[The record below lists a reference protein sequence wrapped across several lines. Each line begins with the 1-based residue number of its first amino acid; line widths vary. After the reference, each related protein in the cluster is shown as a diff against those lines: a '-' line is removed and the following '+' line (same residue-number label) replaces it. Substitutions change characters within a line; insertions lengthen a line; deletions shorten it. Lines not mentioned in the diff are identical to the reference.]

1 MSNKKFGKIGHR
13 RKKKKKKKKKKKIK
27 FKAGRSVFLSMLR
40 KVKTHK

>member
-13 RKKKKKKKKKKKIK
+13 KKKKKKKKIK

>member
-13 RKKKKKKKKKKKIK
+13 KKKKKKIK

>member
-13 RKKKKKKKKKKKIK
+13 KKKKKKKIK

>member
-13 RKKKKKKKKKKKIK
+13 RKKKKKTKKIK

>member
-13 RKKKKKKKKKKKIK
+13 RKKKKKKIK

>member
-13 RKKKKKKKKKKKIK
+13 KKKKKKKKKIK